1 MKESRPRRRTL
12 TALIAIALVALV
24 SPSATAATAR
34 PARHPRLVRVAVTG
48 QVEHRRSYTVAELRS
63 FPQHTVTVRF
73 TSEGG
78 VENHTFTGP
87 LLTDVAASAGPR
99 FDPAV
104 KNDSLRF
111 FVAVTGS
118 DKYRAIVSWGEID
131 PGFGARQVLLATAQ
145 DGTPL
150 DTEGPRLVVPGDVK
164 GGRYVS
170 TVEQLYI
177 GDADHLI
184 RRH

>member
-1 MKESRPRRRTL
+1 M
-12 TALIAIALVALV
+12 

-34 PARHPRLVRVAVTG
+34 PAHHPRPVRVVVTG
-48 QVEHRRSYTVAELRS
+48 QVEHRHAYTVAELRA
-63 FPQHTVTVRF
+63 FPQHTVTVEF
-73 TSEGG
+73 GSGGG
-78 VENHTFTGP
+78 VEKHTFTGP
-87 LLTDVAASAGPR
+87 LLTDVATAAGPR

-111 FVAVTGS
+111 FVAATGS

-131 PGFGARQVLLATAQ
+131 PAFGARQVLLATAQ
-145 DGTPL
+145 DGAPL
-150 DTEGPRLVVPGDVK
+150 DTEGPRLVVPGDAK

-170 TVEQLYI
+170 AVVQVYV
-177 GDADHLI
+177 GDADRLV